1 MDVTSF
7 DANAILSY
15 LQLPPDYSPSPTTA
29 PVPFLTKHLRQLPT
43 HLLHLFSAI
52 TTPQQ
57 RTAVLLIR
65 NRRFNFVQSDPA
77 SLHFVS
83 ARQRWPALWEGPGE
97 IGHEQSHEEKEWA
110 ETAFL
115 GGPGERKPYV
125 GKLGALLEGYEGARQ
140 MERARLARHAHQD
153 VFVPETEEDEIT
165 DSDDDQDSVEPEV
178 TESAQAF
185 QESFLRRV
193 RERLIYGQLEWD
205 FYDKLDWDDSWDRE
219 DKDAED
225 RWFDDDD

>member
-29 PVPFLTKHLRQLPT
+29 PIPFLTKHLRQLPS

-57 RTAVLLIR
+57 RTAVLVIR
-65 NRRFNFVQSDPA
+65 NRRFNFVQSDPPA
-77 SLHFVS
+77 LHLFP
-83 ARQRWPALWEGPGE
+83 ARQQWPALWEGPGG
-97 IGHEQSHEEKEWA
+97 IGHEQSREEKEWA

-115 GGPGERKPYV
+115 GGERKHLV
-125 GKLGALLEGYEGARQ
+125 GKLGALLGGYEEERQ
-140 MERARLARHAHQD
+140 TERARLARHAHQD
-153 VFVPETEEDEIT
+153 VFVPEEDET
-165 DSDDDQDSVEPEV
+165 TGSDDDDQDSLEPEV
-178 TESAQAF
+178 PESTQAV

-205 FYDKLDWDDSWDRE
+205 FYDNLDWDDSWDRQ
-219 DKDAED
+219 DRDAED
-225 RWFDDDD
+225 RWFDDDDD